1 VEQVTVDAV
10 VLDAKGNPVRGLTRN
25 DFTVLEEGQPQTIA
39 SFDLIDR
46 RETERASQE
55 PAAPARLVTNVVP
68 REERGR
74 TFVILFDDL
83 HLTQQNA
90 QQAKAAVA
98 AFLDQGVVEGD
109 QVTLIS
115 TSGAAWWSAR
125 LNAGREDLLA
135 VVKRLEA
142 RRVLDPAR
150 ERILDYEAVQIFYY
164 HNVLVAR
171 RVTDRL
177 ERYGTSLQRSYD
189 KAKQESAMEL
199 YGRGVIDPY
208 VENLAMETYFKMRAR
223 QTTTLE
229 ALERAARALSE
240 GRDRKALLLVS
251 EGFVEDPS
259 QPGFKKVVEAARRVN
274 AAIYFIDASGLQ
286 TLGAFNSAETSSGPL
301 DSRDHMAALADLS
314 REGEGAASLA
324 RDTGGFSIRSS
335 NDFRDGAVKI
345 GRESQTYYLIGYN
358 PGEVPHDGRFRKIEV
373 KLRVAGKYTV
383 RARRGYFAPGPDDAK
398 AAENARGVDLVLQH
412 ALDATSFVDAIPLR
426 MMAYVMED
434 VPPAAARVVLVA
446 DADVSKVDF
455 RAEGEQEKATL
466 DTLVVVA
473 QRDSSD
479 VVRTDQKVEIER
491 RKGAGAGPLWYS
503 FMRELSIP
511 AGTHQAKLV
520 VRDAATNRVGTVVI
534 PFRVP
539 PASELRVSTPVLTD
553 TLNNAPG
560 GPVPALITR
569 RAFPSSAQLYCRF
582 DVFGAGRAQDGL
594 PRVRAEHVIRR
605 PDGTL
610 VGRAPATL
618 IEPTSLGALARMVT
632 IPLRGVPPGDYELV
646 IAVKDEVSGRT
657 QQVVEPFS
665 VTPPALA
672 AGPGGPRP

>member
-1 VEQVTVDAV
+1 MTVDAV

-46 RETERASQE
+46 RETEHASQG
-55 PAAPARLVTNVVP
+55 PAVPARLVTNVVP

-274 AAIYFIDASGLQ
+274 AAVYFIDASGLQ
-286 TLGAFNSAETSSGPL
+286 TLGAFNSAETSSAPL
-301 DSRDHMAALADLS
+301 DSRDHMSALADLS

-373 KLRVAGKYTV
+373 KVRVGGKYTV
-383 RARRGYFAPGPDDAK
+383 RARRGYFAPDPDDAR

-491 RKGAGAGPLWYS
+491 RKGAGTGPLWYS
-503 FMRELSIP
+503 FIRELSIP

-534 PFRVP
+534 PFRIP

-569 RAFPSSAQLYCRF
+569 RTFPSSAQLYCRF

-646 IAVKDEVSGRT
+646 IGVKDEVSGRA
-657 QQVVEPFS
+657 QQVIEPFS
-665 VTPPALA
+665 VTPPPA
-672 AGPGGPRP
+672 AGGTAGGHP